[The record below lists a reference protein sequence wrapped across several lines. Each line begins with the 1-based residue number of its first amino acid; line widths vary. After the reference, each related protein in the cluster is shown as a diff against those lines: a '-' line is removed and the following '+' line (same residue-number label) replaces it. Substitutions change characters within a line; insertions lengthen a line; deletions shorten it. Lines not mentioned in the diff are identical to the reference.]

1 MASLAEL
8 ATANTPLSNAAISHL
23 QRLVGSWALPCDL
36 AFADLLLY
44 APVDSD
50 ATSFVVLGHIRS
62 STGPTSHAGDPVGR
76 IVASSA
82 RPMVQRCFIDGLRF
96 ESPMA
101 EQVSSETLDTTVLEG
116 QSNSNWTRSVMVD
129 HVPVR
134 HEGEIIAV
142 LTREGEAGLT
152 RIHSGLEREYRELFQ
167 RFAVMVEE
175 GTFPLGRPEKLGEF
189 REPRVGDGV
198 MVLDRERRIEFASP
212 NAVSALHRLGV

>member
-8 ATANTPLSNAAISHL
+8 ATANAAVE
-23 QRLVGSWALPCDL
+23 RRDL
-36 AFADLLLY
+36 ASSASCRVVGPALRSCVADLLLC

-96 ESPMA
+96 ESDGGAGFVEDPRHHRA
-101 EQVSSETLDTTVLEG
+101 RG
-116 QSNSNWTRSVMVD
+116 RSNSNWTRSVMVD

-152 RIHSGLEREYRELFQ
+152 RIHSGLETPVPRVVP
-167 RFAVMVEE
+167 AVRGDGRG
-175 GTFPLGRPEKLGEF
+175 GTFPSGGREAW
-189 REPRVGDGV
+189 RIPRAS
-198 MVLDRERRIEFASP
+198 RR
-212 NAVSALHRLGV
+212 